1 MDKQFNNLQYGV
13 PSVVEPTIVED
24 VEYIDDPEAE
34 EDKNNDELDSGG
46 YSTALVAQEA
56 DKPVDEDV
64 ELLGLEEV
72 EHVADSVTVTEVYT
86 ELVREQALS
95 MSDFR

>member
-1 MDKQFNNLQYGV
+1 M
-13 PSVVEPTIVED
+13 EPTIVED

-46 YSTALVAQEA
+46 CSTALVAQEA

-64 ELLGLEEV
+64 ELLGFEV
-72 EHVADSVTVTEVYT
+72 EEHVGGSETVTEVYT
-86 ELVREQALS
+86 DKVREP
-95 MSDFR
+95 FEHI